1 MAHQVAYAHEWYGEI
16 PRSARV
22 PTLFGYFLL
31 VVAVCGFGYWSS
43 TALIAGAVLAPG
55 SFVATGENKIIQH
68 LEGGVIKNIRV
79 SEGDVVEKGQVLV
92 DLDERAAQAELR
104 RLILRE
110 AQAMA
115 SEARLTAEINERD
128 LLVYPPQLMAMSN
141 DPDIKEILDQERQAL
156 TARRNAVKAQI
167 ATLGQGIDAL
177 DERVKGGR
185 VQLASVQ
192 HQLEFVEE
200 ELKGKNYLLKRGLI
214 RKPEVLTLQRAQANL
229 QGEIGRLNG
238 EVGDARERIA
248 RIREQIVSVRN
259 DAVKS
264 VSDQMQEVLGELKD
278 VRERIRS
285 ATAVLERVSIT
296 APVKGIVVKLQYHTP
311 GGVIE
316 PGKPIMELLP
326 LGQDLVIQ
334 AHVRPRDIDIVQKGQ
349 HAMVRLTA
357 LNRRITPMINGEV
370 IYVSADSLVSENR
383 QAAAASDMYVARIK
397 LNTLE
402 ASQVPG
408 FKPTP
413 GMPVEVYIKTADRTF
428 LEYLTKPIRDTM
440 SRAFRES

>member
-1 MAHQVAYAHEWYGEI
+1 
-16 PRSARV
+16 
-22 PTLFGYFLL
+22 
-31 VVAVCGFGYWSS
+31 
-43 TALIAGAVLAPG
+43 
-55 SFVATGENKIIQH
+55 
-68 LEGGVIKNIRV
+68 
-79 SEGDVVEKGQVLV
+79 
-92 DLDERAAQAELR
+92 
-104 RLILRE
+104 LRE

-141 DPDIKEILDQERQAL
+141 DPDIKEILAQERQAL
-156 TARRNAVKAQI
+156 TARRNALKAQI

-192 HQLEFVEE
+192 HQLELVEE
-200 ELKGKNYLLKRGLI
+200 ELKGKNYLLERGLI

-248 RIREQIVSVRN
+248 RIQEQIVSVRN

-264 VSDQMQEVLGELKD
+264 VSDQMQDVMGELKD

-285 ATAVLERVSIT
+285 AKAVLERVSIT

>member
-68 LEGGVIKNIRV
+68 LEGGVIKDIRV

-92 DLDERAAQAELR
+92 DLDERAPQAELR

-115 SEARLTAEINERD
+115 SEARLTAEMNERD

-141 DPDIKEILDQERQAL
+141 DPDIKEILAQERQAL
-156 TARRNAVKAQI
+156 TARRNALKAQI

-192 HQLEFVEE
+192 HQLELVEE
-200 ELKGKNYLLKRGLI
+200 ELKGKNYLLERGLI

-248 RIREQIVSVRN
+248 RIQEQIVSVRN

-264 VSDQMQEVLGELKD
+264 VSDQMQDVMGELKD

-285 ATAVLERVSIT
+285 AKAVLERVSIT

-326 LGQDLVIQ
+326 LGQDLIIQ
-334 AHVRPRDIDIVQKGQ
+334 AHVKPRDIDVVQKGQ

-370 IYVSADSLVSENR
+370 IYVSADSLVSESR
-383 QAAAASDMYVARIK
+383 QDAGASDVYVARIK

-402 ASQVPG
+402 ASQVPD